1 MKGIFLILFFFLS
14 GFACQDLPPVAARD
28 IDVSTLI
35 KPRVMARPRSRQV
48 EPLSCGSTDQL
59 SDMEYATVETQNY
72 PGQYPNKHSCKWNF
86 EIPEQSQVYLSCES
100 FDLERG
106 DTLKLVG
113 KNVLFRLYGSIPN
126 GFWLPLPP
134 ILGTSLSL
142 QFKSNKKKNA
152 SGFRCYIDVYELY
165 PVTNTTTTTTTTTQS
180 PGSSIAA
187 PSSNSSCSCGLANT
201 ANRIV
206 GGEETEA
213 HEYPWQV
220 GLVSKKGS
228 HPWCGGTL
236 ISPQHVL
243 TAAHCT
249 AGESSSSIAVL
260 VGEHSIN
267 DNSFTRVKISAI
279 TDHPDYNRGTLDND
293 FSILTLAEPV
303 SFSSSVSPACL
314 PASDSG
320 DYAGQLATVSGWGTL
335 TSGGNQPTV
344 LHDVSVTV
352 ETNQACNSAYGGDI
366 TSNMICAASPGKDS
380 CQGDSGGPLVIEE
393 NGRYSLV
400 GVVSWGYGCAMAEY
414 PGVYARVTAQMNWIL
429 ENSVGTQQTNT
440 C

>member
-35 KPRVMARPRSRQV
+35 KPRMARPRSRQV

-72 PGQYPNKHSCKWNF
+72 PGQYPNKHNCKWNF

-100 FDLERG
+100 FDVMRG
-106 DTLKLVG
+106 DWLKVIGTNML
-113 KNVLFRLYGSIPN
+113 LRLYGSIPN

-165 PVTNTTTTTTTTTQS
+165 PVTNTSTTTTTTTQS
-180 PGSSIAA
+180 PGSSTAS
-187 PSSNSSCSCGLANT
+187 PPSNSSCSCGLANT

-249 AGESSSSIAVL
+249 AGSSPKSIAVL
-260 VGEHSIN
+260 LGEHRIDDS
-267 DNSFTRVKISAI
+267 SFTRVKISAI
-279 TDHPDYNRGTLDND
+279 TDHPGYNSGTLDND
-293 FSILTLAEPV
+293 FSILTLSEPV
-303 SFSSSVSPACL
+303 SFSSSVSP
-314 PASDSG
+314 
-320 DYAGQLATVSGWGTL
+320 
-335 TSGGNQPTV
+335 TSTYPRTAHHSCHPIRRNRCVWYDGPVRRRQG
-344 LHDVSVTV
+344 
-352 ETNQACNSAYGGDI
+352 
-366 TSNMICAASPGKDS
+366 
-380 CQGDSGGPLVIEE
+380 CQGLEALHRGPVREDVQLQELPCQPPPHQE
-393 NGRYSLV
+393 RQDRPGRRLRD
-400 GVVSWGYGCAMAEY
+400 WGRLAHA
-414 PGVYARVTAQMNWIL
+414 PG
-429 ENSVGTQQTNT
+429 
-440 C
+440 

>member
-35 KPRVMARPRSRQV
+35 KPRMARPRSRQV

-72 PGQYPNKHSCKWNF
+72 PGQYPNKHNCKWNF

-100 FDLERG
+100 FDLQRG

-134 ILGTSLSL
+134 IVGTSLNL

-152 SGFRCYIDVYELY
+152 SGFRCFIDVYELY
-165 PVTNTTTTTTTTTQS
+165 PVTNTNTSTTTTTTTQS
-180 PGSSIAA
+180 PGSSTAA

-236 ISPQHVL
+236 ISPLHGRRKQQIHRRPGGRAQHQRRQL
-243 TAAHCT
+243 HPGQDLRHHRPPGLQPRH
-249 AGESSSSIAVL
+249 AGQRL
-260 VGEHSIN
+260 L
-267 DNSFTRVKISAI
+267 
-279 TDHPDYNRGTLDND
+279 HPHPGR
-293 FSILTLAEPV
+293 
-303 SFSSSVSPACL
+303 
-314 PASDSG
+314 
-320 DYAGQLATVSGWGTL
+320 AGQLQLQCEPRLSAGLRQRGLRRSAGHGVRV
-335 TSGGNQPTV
+335 GNPDLRGQPAHCPPRC
-344 LHDVSVTV
+344 LRD
-352 ETNQACNSAYGGDI
+352 G
-366 TSNMICAASPGKDS
+366 
-380 CQGDSGGPLVIEE
+380 
-393 NGRYSLV
+393 
-400 GVVSWGYGCAMAEY
+400 
-414 PGVYARVTAQMNWIL
+414 
-429 ENSVGTQQTNT
+429 
-440 C
+440 